1 MPSGRRAGRGYTG
14 SDTGGAS
21 KGVLR
26 FMRVFG
32 GYFMAGKFV
41 DMAKEMAMN
50 ASFYNGL
57 IEARQDAQPRPV
69 MIRATAHLLAGG

>member
-1 MPSGRRAGRGYTG
+1 
-14 SDTGGAS
+14 
-21 KGVLR
+21 
-26 FMRVFG
+26 MRVFG